1 MGRAFLAVVCAALL
15 AGCTGGTRPY
25 ALADTQVLDLPS
37 ADRAH
42 ELSLFVSLPR
52 GYDRQPGARFP
63 IIYLLDADYSFAIAR
78 NELRH
83 FTDRGQAHEA
93 ILVGIA
99 YPGAEADID
108 LYHRTRVRDYTPT
121 QTAGSGYDAEMDK
134 ISGHAPEFLKQIEEQ
149 VIPAVERRFRADPA
163 ARMLVGHSYGG
174 LFATWT
180 MLTRPGLFRDYLIV
194 SPSYWYD
201 DKTIFRLEDAYVASH
216 GDLTAHVFYGV
227 GSLEGGGSMAADM
240 QAFDARMTARN
251 YAGYRST
258 AQVFEG
264 ETHNSIFPA
273 ALSRGLRTLYGFAGE
288 DAAKP

>member
-1 MGRAFLAVVCAALL
+1 MRRIVLAIACAAGL
-15 AGCTGGTRPY
+15 AGCAGGVRPY
-25 ALADTQVLDLPS
+25 TLADTQVVDLP
-37 ADRAH
+37 APDRAH
-42 ELSLFVSLPR
+42 DLSLFVSLPR
-52 GYDRQPGARFP
+52 GYGEHPDARYP
-63 IIYLLDADYSFAIAR
+63 AIYLLDADYSFAIAR

-99 YPGAEADID
+99 YPGAEADIG

-121 QTAGSGYDAEMDK
+121 QAVGSGYDAEMDK

-149 VIPAVERRFRADPA
+149 VIPAVERRYRTDPA

-180 MLTRPGLFRDYLIV
+180 MLNRPGLFRDYLVV

-201 DKTIFRLEDAYVASH
+201 DKVIFHLEADFSASH
-216 GDLTAHVFYGV
+216 TDLPAHVFYGV
-227 GSLEGGGSMAADM
+227 GAIEGGGAMAADM
-240 QAFDARMTARN
+240 QAFDAKMRERN
-251 YAGYRST
+251 YPGYRST
-258 AQVFEG
+258 LQVFDG

-273 ALSRGLRTLYGFAGE
+273 ALSRGLRALYGFAGE
-288 DAAKP
+288 DPPKP